1 MTRKHKVLL
10 AEDEEMHSFPMRV
23 ALERKGFEVL
33 EVRNDT
39 GVKENGLKVD
49 ALIID
54 ARLPSEALE
63 GLHAAA
69 YLIRNGLRATVPIV
83 FVSVYSEE
91 TPQVQTTLKDL
102 ANELAGRYIW
112 LEKWFEPSNLV
123 RIVEQQIEAYSK
135 RSEE

>member
-1 MTRKHKVLL
+1 MTRKPRVLL
-10 AEDEEMHSFPMRV
+10 AEDEEMHAFPMKV
-23 ALERKGFEVL
+23 ALERKGFKV
-33 EVRNDT
+33 VKASDDT
-39 GVKENGLKVD
+39 GVKENGLDVD

-69 YLIRNGLRATVPIV
+69 HLIREGLPATVPII

-91 TPQVQTTLKDL
+91 TPQVQSALKDL

-123 RIVEQQIEAYSK
+123 RIVEQQIKARAN
-135 RSEE
+135 RSDE